1 MAPPV
6 DGAAVRV
13 CSLSLA
19 DFRSYARA
27 EVEFAAGLT
36 AVVGPN
42 GRGKTNLLE
51 AISFVAGLGSLRGAQ
66 EAALI
71 RDGAEAAVVRCLAEA
86 ADGREIRIEAEL
98 ARSRPNRVRVNN
110 QPVARRRDLIGVL
123 TVTVFSPEDLDL
135 VKGEPARRR
144 RWIDDALTAVRPSL
158 GALRNEVDRI
168 LRQRNTL
175 LRQAGGRESDDVA
188 ITLDVWDSKL
198 AAAGDELRARRQ
210 ELLEALQPRIHSY
223 YAQIAKD
230 RGEAD
235 AGYVSSWGDD
245 SLAAALAAARRD
257 DLRRAMSTVGPHRDD
272 VLLRI
277 QGLPARSH
285 ASQGEQ
291 RSLAVALRLAV
302 DAEVRDRRDVQPVL
316 LLDDVFSEL
325 DGDRAAALLDA
336 LPRSQRIL
344 TTATGLPAGVHS
356 DQLIRLAGSTAHP
369 VLVTEQSS

>member
-1 MAPPV
+1 M
-6 DGAAVRV
+6 RV

-42 GRGKTNLLE
+42 GQGKTNLLE
-51 AISFVAGLGSLRGAQ
+51 AVGFAAGLGSLRGAP

-71 RDGAEAAVVRCLAEA
+71 RDGTDAAVVRCLAEA

-98 ARSRPNRVRVNN
+98 ARSRPNRVRVNG
-110 QPVARRRDLIGVL
+110 QPVARRRDLVGVL
-123 TVTVFSPEDLDL
+123 TATVFSPEDLDL
-135 VKGEPARRR
+135 VKGEPSRRR
-144 RWIDDALTAVRPSL
+144 RWIDGALTAVRPSL
-158 GALRNEVDRI
+158 GALRSEVDRI

-175 LRQAGGRESDDVA
+175 LRQAGGRATNDVA

-198 AAAGDELRARRQ
+198 AEAGDELRACRQ
-210 ELLEALQPRIHSY
+210 ELLDALGPRIGSY
-223 YAQIAKD
+223 YARIAKE
-230 RGEAD
+230 RGEAN
-235 AGYVSSWGDD
+235 AGYMSSWGDG
-245 SLAAALAAARRD
+245 SLAEALATARRD
-257 DLRRAMSTVGPHRDD
+257 DLRRSTTTVGPHRDD

-277 QGLPARSH
+277 RGLPARSH

-291 RSLAVALRLAV
+291 RSLALALRLSV
-302 DAEVRDRRDVQPVL
+302 DAEVRERRDVQPVL

-325 DGDRAAALLDA
+325 DGDRAAALLEA

-344 TTATGLPAGVHS
+344 TTATGLPAGVQS
-356 DQLIRLAGSTAHP
+356 DRLIRLSGSTAHT
-369 VLVTEQSS
+369 VLVTEPAL

>member
-1 MAPPV
+1 M
-6 DGAAVRV
+6 RV

-51 AISFVAGLGSLRGAQ
+51 AIGFAAGLGSLRGAP

-71 RDGAEAAVVRCLAEA
+71 RDGAEAAVVRCLAET
-86 ADGREIRIEAEL
+86 ADGREVRIEAEL

-158 GALRNEVDRI
+158 GALRSEVDRI

-175 LRQAGGRESDDVA
+175 LRQAGGRATDDVA

-210 ELLEALQPRIHSY
+210 ELLDGLQPRIHSY

-230 RGEAD
+230 RDDAD
-235 AGYVSSWGDD
+235 ARYVSSWGAD
-245 SLAAALAAARRD
+245 SLAEALAAARRD
-257 DLRRAMSTVGPHRDD
+257 DLRRATSTVGPHRDD

-277 QGLPARSH
+277 RGLAARSH

-344 TTATGLPAGVHS
+344 TTATGLPAGVRS
-356 DQLIRLAGSTAHP
+356 DQLIRLAGDTAQP
-369 VLVTEQSS
+369 VLVTEQSP